1 MSEDKKSKKLLILSP
16 LTGKVMPLEDVP
28 DPVFSQKIIGDGVA
42 VFPSEGRIVSPVDGQ
57 VVSVADTGHAYGLKT
72 EDGLEI
78 LIHVGLETVSLKG
91 ECFNVYVKP
100 GDQVKVGDELAEV
113 DLGFLAEKNIS
124 PVTPVLI
131 CGGMEGKKLIKDGGE
146 MAQAGKVFF

>member
-100 GDQVKVGDELAEV
+100 GDQVKAGDKLAEV

-131 CGGMEGKKLIKDGGE
+131 
-146 MAQAGKVFF
+146 